1 MSPNPRA
8 EDTLRLSDLLRS
20 LAESS
25 ADRVSLADVAA
36 HFGRRAFG
44 AALFFFALLNLLP
57 LPPGSTTV
65 LGLPLLVMA
74 AQLAIGARTPW
85 LPRFMARWSMRRSLI
100 DRVCRR
106 AAPWVT
112 RVERLTRR
120 RATFVFGP
128 IGDRL
133 IGAVC
138 TLLAL
143 VIVLPIPLGNVLP
156 CATVAVLSLG
166 LVHRDGAVAILG
178 YGLAIASAAVL
189 GFTAELVWIVVA
201 RLADALA

>member
-1 MSPNPRA
+1 MPKSG
-8 EDTLRLSDLLRS
+8 
-20 LAESS
+20 
-25 ADRVSLADVAA
+25 ADRVTFADIAA

-44 AALFFFALLNLLP
+44 AALFVFALLNLLP

-65 LGLPLLVMA
+65 LGLPLLILA
-74 AQLAIGARTPW
+74 AQLAIGARTLW
-85 LPRFMARWSMRRSLI
+85 LPPFLARWSMRRSVI
-100 DRVCRR
+100 DRVVRQ

-120 RATFVFGP
+120 RATFMFGP

-156 CATVAVLSLG
+156 SAAVAVLSLG
-166 LVHRDGAVAILG
+166 LVHRDGVVAILG
-178 YGLAIASAAVL
+178 YGLAIASATVL
-189 GFTAELVWIVVA
+189 AFTAELVWIAVA
-201 RLADALA
+201 RLINAFA